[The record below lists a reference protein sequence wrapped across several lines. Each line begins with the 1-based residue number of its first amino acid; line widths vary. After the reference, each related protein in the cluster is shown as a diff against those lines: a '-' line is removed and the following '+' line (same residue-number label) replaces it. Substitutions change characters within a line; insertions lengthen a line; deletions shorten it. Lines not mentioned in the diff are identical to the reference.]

1 MKIINEIKNEWN
13 KNKVRT
19 GFMGLVVLIAI
30 LNFIKPD
37 STRGILSYIGI
48 SIANFSLI
56 AIIILLIW
64 YFYWRKK
71 NGII

>member
-1 MKIINEIKNEWN
+1 MKIINEIKDEWN

-19 GFMGLVVLIAI
+19 GFMGAVVFIAI

-37 STRGILSYIGI
+37 STSGLLKYLGLSII
-48 SIANFSLI
+48 NFSLI